1 MVLLEAEGK
10 VRGSHLVDHGGD
22 ALVLGRQGHVC
33 SFLGEIVV
41 LAMAAHDYV
50 VVLSFDLTAV
60 LSQLVGK
67 SFLLVLRRFAI
78 KTLRLFRV
86 KVFRT
91 LISKLGLLL
100 EHVLMTLTTLLFIV
114 SQVKQI
120 HFRSVLIHARIS
132 I

>member
-1 MVLLEAEGK
+1 MEAEGK

-67 SFLLVLRRFAI
+67 SFLLVLRWFAI
-78 KTLRLFRV
+78 KTLRLFCV